1 MSDFTTDARMFGI
14 AALAL
19 VTGAFSSVLAFVLV
33 WLINAVTNV
42 AYFGRLSSAAV
53 LPADHHLG
61 YWAIPVPMVGGLII
75 GLMARFGTEKI
86 RGHGIPEALEAIVIG
101 QSRIGPKVALLK
113 PISSAISIGTGG
125 PFGAEGPIIM
135 TGGAFGSL
143 FAQFFH
149 LSSTERRT
157 LLAAGAAGGMA
168 AIFATPFAAA
178 LLAVE
183 LLLFEWKPR
192 SFIPVVLAASVASV
206 LRVPLLGAGPIFPVP
221 PHAPVGLEGLVFAL
235 LVGLAAGGLSGVVTN
250 LVYGF
255 EGLFERLPI
264 HWMWWPAIGGLGVG
278 LVGAVDP
285 RVLGVG
291 YGLIHGL
298 LRGEIIGAALV
309 GLLVSKSVVWSCALG
324 SGTSGGVLAPL
335 LMIGGA
341 LGAIAAQWIPI
352 GDSSLWAMVGMAA
365 MMGGTMRTPFAA
377 TVFLVEVTH
386 DLNALPAVLVGCIG
400 AVAVTVLLMRRSIL
414 TEKVARRGH
423 HIAYEYDVD
432 PLATQRVGDVMDA
445 APVSIRAEMTVAE
458 LSGAIVRG
466 DATVADRQG
475 VLIVDGTG
483 ALVGIITRSD
493 IFQSLEADPTGTLTV
508 LDAGSRR
515 LIVTY
520 PDESLKAAVAK
531 MIEHG
536 IGRLPVVSRA
546 DASVLLGYFGR
557 SGLLR
562 ARMRTLQDE
571 ELRERR
577 WSIPGT
583 ARR

>member
-1 MSDFTTDARMFGI
+1 
-14 AALAL
+14 
-19 VTGAFSSVLAFVLV
+19 
-33 WLINAVTNV
+33 
-42 AYFGRLSSAAV
+42 
-53 LPADHHLG
+53 
-61 YWAIPVPMVGGLII
+61 
-75 GLMARFGTEKI
+75 
-86 RGHGIPEALEAIVIG
+86 
-101 QSRIGPKVALLK
+101 
-113 PISSAISIGTGG
+113 
-125 PFGAEGPIIM
+125 
-135 TGGAFGSL
+135 
-143 FAQFFH
+143 
-149 LSSTERRT
+149 
-157 LLAAGAAGGMA
+157 
-168 AIFATPFAAA
+168 
-178 LLAVE
+178 
-183 LLLFEWKPR
+183 
-192 SFIPVVLAASVASV
+192 
-206 LRVPLLGAGPIFPVP
+206 
-221 PHAPVGLEGLVFAL
+221 
-235 LVGLAAGGLSGVVTN
+235 
-250 LVYGF
+250 
-255 EGLFERLPI
+255 
-264 HWMWWPAIGGLGVG
+264 
-278 LVGAVDP
+278 
-285 RVLGVG
+285 
-291 YGLIHGL
+291 
-298 LRGEIIGAALV
+298 
-309 GLLVSKSVVWSCALG
+309 
-324 SGTSGGVLAPL
+324 
-335 LMIGGA
+335 
-341 LGAIAAQWIPI
+341 
-352 GDSSLWAMVGMAA
+352 MVGMAA

-475 VLIVDGTG
+475 VLIIDGTG

-546 DASVLLGYFGR
+546 DAGVLLGYFGR

-577 WSIPGT
+577 WTIPGT